1 LARQVRE
8 GFFGITV
15 QRIQRGRDEVNVILR
30 YPEQERATLA
40 SLQNMTI
47 RTPGGVAV
55 PFAEVASLE
64 PGRTPAAITRID
76 RNRTMNVTADA
87 NKEQANLEAIKS
99 DLETFLQEAIRFY
112 PNVKYSLEGE
122 AREQRDS
129 FNTLIFGLAGVLFAI
144 YALLAIPFRSYLQPL
159 IVMTAIPFGALGAVL
174 GHWLMDLDLTIM
186 SLMGILALTGVVV
199 NSSLVLVDFINRL
212 QREQGMSVA
221 EAVKVAGVARFRP
234 VLLTSLTTFAGLTP
248 LIFDKS
254 TQAQFL
260 IPMAVSLGYGVLFAT
275 FTTLLIIPVNYL
287 ILHDFSRAWY
297 WLFHGTEPPPPKATA
312 PIEPS
317 ESIFSEISKGDSD
330 SPFAGKQKN
339 PGEEENL
346 EMSPLSRSPI
356 SQAGKNIS
364 PDDDEPSNPLNTP
377 KTDKKSSVVNP
388 GSLATISTGSSL
400 GIVGGDASGNEEL
413 LSPLS
418 QPSINQSSMFVDLDA
433 EPDESDYE
441 DTDKI
446 VSVVEDSELTDEEE
460 LSPLSQSTLN
470 QSSMFVDLDAE
481 PDEIDYED
489 TDKIVSVIEETEP
502 TNEEELSPLSQATI
516 SQSTMFV
523 DLDAEPDEIDY
534 EDTDKIVSVIEEI
547 EPANEEELSPLSQ
560 SSMNQSSMFVDLDA
574 EPDDEE
580 YEAPQN
586 ILSMEEDTVDNEEEL
601 SPLSR
606 SPMSQSVYFVD
617 LDDEEEEDTKAKN
630 KEPVEA

>member
-1 LARQVRE
+1 
-8 GFFGITV
+8 
-15 QRIQRGRDEVNVILR
+15 
-30 YPEQERATLA
+30 
-40 SLQNMTI
+40 
-47 RTPGGVAV
+47 
-55 PFAEVASLE
+55 
-64 PGRTPAAITRID
+64 
-76 RNRTMNVTADA
+76 MNVTADA
-87 NKEQANLEAIKS
+87 NKQQANLEAIKS
-99 DLETFLQEAIRFY
+99 DLEIFLQETTRFY

-159 IVMTAIPFGALGAVL
+159 IVMTAIPFGAIGAVI
-174 GHWLMDLDLTIM
+174 GHWIMDLDLTIM
-186 SLMGILALTGVVV
+186 SLMGMLALTGVVV
-199 NSSLVLVDFINRL
+199 NSSLVLVDYINRQ
-212 QREQGMSVA
+212 QREEGMSVQ
-221 EAVKVAGVARFRP
+221 EAIKVAGVARFRP

-248 LIFDKS
+248 IIFDKS

-275 FTTLLIIPVNYL
+275 FTTLIIIPVNYL

-297 WLFHGTEPPPPKATA
+297 WLFHGTEPLPPKAAA
-312 PIEPS
+312 PIQPS
-317 ESIFSEISKGDSD
+317 ETIFGDVSTEDFD
-330 SPFAGKQKN
+330 SPLVGNQRN
-339 PGEEENL
+339 LSEEKNL
-346 EMSPLSRSPI
+346 EMSPLSRSTV
-356 SQAGKNIS
+356 SQAVTNIS
-364 PDDDEPSNPLNTP
+364 PDDDEPSNPLNTA
-377 KTDKKSSVVNP
+377 KTDKKSSLVHP
-388 GSLATISTGSSL
+388 GSLATISTGSPL

-418 QPSINQSSMFVDLDA
+418 QPSI
-433 EPDESDYE
+433 
-441 DTDKI
+441 
-446 VSVVEDSELTDEEE
+446 
-460 LSPLSQSTLN
+460 N

-586 ILSMEEDTVDNEEEL
+586 ILSMEEDTADNEEEL

-606 SPMSQSVYFVD
+606 SPMSQPVYFVD

-630 KEPVEA
+630 KETVEA